1 MPWTQQGTCWRRP
14 LNCDELMFKSMASA
28 GRHHAREQ
36 SVLCGTVRIAFTPD
50 TTHVEQRLRS
60 AWATLRLRYP
70 DVAVV
75 LVDNEKVY
83 QPITSPDDLETWV
96 ASTFHVETAV
106 KSADELFSRHVT
118 LPVESASCY
127 WVSASSE
134 LAIVSSHWRWDGRG
148 HMMILHE
155 FLSLL
160 TAPELDTTSHGPG
173 SEAAQLVPSL
183 DEVLNVPHPPLSEWL
198 TRADTLLAPMM
209 EGHSSI
215 GLPATVGSLPGDTL
229 RIETVIPHEATSAL
243 RAGCRARGIRLT
255 AALHTSLIATT
266 AYYYQRD
273 VDHSTK
279 YKSWAAFDLRKY
291 CPAPFHGPLHGPSV
305 RMIGWPLVVDAT
317 DDWDSLAKRI
327 QSVYEQSFAPEDS
340 DLMFVRAPY
349 MEQMTRMLMAM
360 MTAATEA
367 TPATEPVLSNLGV
380 LDDYVQAQYGDV
392 AVRNVWLGVHML
404 IPQLGVYTWSWQGCL
419 HISISYNESFYQAA
433 FVKEWLEKVK
443 VNLFTNLEVAYS
455 PN

>member
-1 MPWTQQGTCWRRP
+1 MSWTQQGTCWRRP
-14 LNCDELMFKSMASA
+14 LNCDELMFKSMTAA

-36 SVLCGTVRIAFTPD
+36 SVLFGTIRIAFPPD
-50 TTHVEQRLRS
+50 TTHVEQKLRS
-60 AWATLRLRYP
+60 VWAALRLRYP

-83 QPITSPDDLETWV
+83 QPITSPDALEAWV
-96 ASTFHVETAV
+96 ASTFRVETTV

-118 LPVESASCY
+118 LPMESASCY
-127 WVSASSE
+127 WISASSS

-148 HMMILHE
+148 HMMMLHE

-160 TAPELDTTSHGPG
+160 TAPELDTTIHYPG

-183 DEVLNVPHPPLSEWL
+183 DAVLNLPHSFLPEWL
-198 TRADTLLAPMM
+198 ARADALMAPLM
-209 EGHSSI
+209 EGHPSI
-215 GLPATVGSLPGDTL
+215 GLPAATGSPPGDTL
-229 RIETVIPHEATSAL
+229 RIETVIPREATSAL

-255 AALHTSLIATT
+255 AALHTSLILTT
-266 AYYYQRD
+266 VQYHQRD
-273 VDHSTK
+273 VEDSTK
-279 YKSWAAFDLRKY
+279 YKSLASFDLRKY
-291 CPAPFHGPLHGPSV
+291 CLAPFQGPLHAPSI
-305 RMIGWPLVVDAT
+305 RMIGLPLVVDVPH
-317 DDWDSLAKRI
+317 DWNSLAKNI
-327 QSVYEQSFAPEDS
+327 QPIYEQSFAPEDS
-340 DLMFVRAPY
+340 DLMFVRVPY
-349 MEQMTRMLMAM
+349 VEQMTRMLMAM

-380 LDDYVQAQYGDV
+380 LDDYVPAQYGDV
-392 AVRNVWLGVHML
+392 AVQDVWLGVHML

-419 HISISYNESFYQAA
+419 HISISYNESFYQEA

-443 VNLFTNLEVAYS
+443 INLFTNLEVAYN